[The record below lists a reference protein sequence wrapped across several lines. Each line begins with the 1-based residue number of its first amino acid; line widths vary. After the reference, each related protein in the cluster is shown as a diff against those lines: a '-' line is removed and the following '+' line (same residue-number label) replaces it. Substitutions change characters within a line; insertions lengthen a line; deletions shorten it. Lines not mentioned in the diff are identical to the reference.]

1 MENKKDKKE
10 CKIVQDLLPSYI
22 DNLNAKETKD
32 YVDEH
37 LEKCQE
43 CKKMLEEMK
52 KDFNLNIPKKD
63 NREIKYIKKYNK
75 KINILKLI
83 ILLAML
89 IFIIIT
95 TRKVIII
102 SSLSKN
108 AEDII
113 NTENYHTIT
122 YSYYLEDYSKTEVFS
137 LGDKKKII
145 LTQVSNNRVNT
156 ITIFAEKS
164 ESANKENNKYI
175 ANIYRESKNSKG
187 EKDEKSEKV
196 VKLNEEIE
204 LFVNPQNVTKTEN
217 CLQLF
222 IYSMISSIKDTTFN
236 GEECYYISNF
246 ESPNNNLQEG
256 MYINKSTGFPISS
269 IAYEYKNPDG
279 TRGRVPTS
287 DYIYEFNEVKEEEFV
302 EPNKDEYK
310 IINQ

>member
-1 MENKKDKKE
+1 MDNNKDKKE

-22 DNLNAKETKD
+22 DNLTTKETKD
-32 YVDEH
+32 YIDEH

-52 KDFNLNIPKKD
+52 KDLNLNIPKKD
-63 NREIKYIKKYNK
+63 NREVKYIKKFNR

-83 ILLAML
+83 ILLA
-89 IFIIIT
+89 IVVFIIIT
-95 TRKVIII
+95 ARKVIII

-122 YSYYLEDYSKTEVFS
+122 YSYRLEDYSKTEVFS
-137 LGDKKKII
+137 LGNKKKII
-145 LTQVSNNRVNT
+145 MTQVKGNKVNK
-156 ITIFAEKS
+156 ITMFAKKS
-164 ESANKENNKYI
+164 ETTNKENDKYI
-175 ANIYRESKNSKG
+175 ANIYREFKDGKDG
-187 EKDEKSEKV
+187 EFGKIV
-196 VKLNEEIE
+196 NLNQEIE
-204 LFVNPQNVTKTEN
+204 IFVNPQNVTKTEN
-217 CLQLF
+217 YLQLI
-222 IYSMISSIKDTTFN
+222 IYSMLSTIKNTTFN
-236 GEECYYISNF
+236 GQECYYISNF
-246 ESPNNNLQEG
+246 KNVDSKLDEG
-256 MYINKSTGFPISS
+256 AYINKSTGLPISS

-287 DYIYEFNEVKEEEFV
+287 DYVYEFNVVKEEEFV